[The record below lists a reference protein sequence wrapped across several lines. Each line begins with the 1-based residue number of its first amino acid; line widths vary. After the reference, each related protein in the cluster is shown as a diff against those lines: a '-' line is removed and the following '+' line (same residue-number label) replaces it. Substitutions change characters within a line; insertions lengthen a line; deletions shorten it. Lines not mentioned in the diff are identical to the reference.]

1 MAKMDEI
8 MEVLTQEIV
17 GFNNSI
23 GKLEELSERFNK
35 QKIQTDTTRLESL
48 LEDFFNAQ
56 KGTLTSYEKRT
67 EEVLKKIEKSRWTPK
82 WEVALLYIYLSINT
96 IAFGYLG
103 YYFIN
108 YELKIQDAVKEAR
121 VEGFGRARQ
130 YFNDHPIIYRI
141 LKGGPNGR
149 IAFQIKC
156 RAAPY
161 RISSLRLST
170 GTLKKCNRIRAQ
182 VSYGK
187 IWGKPSIY

>member
-8 MEVLTQEIV
+8 MEVLTQEIA

-48 LEDFFNAQ
+48 LKDFFNAQ
-56 KGTLTSYEKRT
+56 KVTVTSYEKRT

-121 VEGFGRARQ
+121 VEGFGRARE
-130 YFNDHPIIYRI
+130 YFNEHPIIYKDFERWA
-141 LKGGPNGR
+141 KKKDSVPNR
-149 IAFQIKC
+149 E
-156 RAAPY
+156 
-161 RISSLRLST
+161 
-170 GTLKKCNRIRAQ
+170 
-182 VSYGK
+182 
-187 IWGKPSIY
+187 